1 MSSPSIFRRHSAVAV
16 ASVRAGAGK
25 THVACAL
32 SRWLLRQGVQPVPL
46 QLSTRAG
53 QRVSCP
59 GGIRLWRPTA
69 MLAEACRLE
78 ADPLFES
85 GWDRLEELGRLGD
98 VVVVEA
104 GMEEARASGLPVVE
118 VERGAAGL
126 RLNGVEVPLSSDV
139 LTPEPL
145 PEMEGLP
152 EWEPATAPRT
162 GVLSLPHL
170 ADFSDLRL
178 MRGAEW
184 LTAAGIGQFDFLV
197 APATTNEVLDAQW
210 LRETGLQPW
219 LEQQAAQGAMV
230 VSCGW
235 DVPGARRVEREDLTD
250 YRRLSLLLG
259 RRLAPPLPSDET
271 YERLAGWIAPWAER
285 WAQMEPPA

>member
-1 MSSPSIFRRHSAVAV
+1 M
-16 ASVRAGAGK
+16 ASVRPGAGK

-32 SRWLLRQGVQPVPL
+32 SRWLLQQGVQPVPL

-53 QRVSCP
+53 VRVSCP
-59 GGIRLWRPTA
+59 GGISLWRPTA

-98 VVVVEA
+98 VVVVETA
-104 GMEEARASGLPVVE
+104 MEDARRSGLPVVE
-118 VERGAAGL
+118 VERGASGL
-126 RLNGVEVPLSSDV
+126 LLNGAEVPLSGDV

-162 GVLSLPHL
+162 GVISLPHL
-170 ADFSDLRL
+170 ADFSDLAL

-184 LTAAGIGQFDFLV
+184 LTAAGIGQFDFLL
-197 APATTNEVLDAQW
+197 APATTNAAHDALW
-210 LRETGLQPW
+210 LRETGLQSW
-219 LEQQAAQGAMV
+219 LEEQAAQGAMV

-235 DVPGARRVEREDLTD
+235 DLPGARRVEREDLID

-259 RRLAPPLPSDET
+259 RRLAPPLPSDDT
-271 YERLAGWIAPWAER
+271 YERLAQWISPWAEC
-285 WAQMEPPA
+285 WARLALLP

>member
-1 MSSPSIFRRHSAVAV
+1 MSIPSVFWRHHAVAV

-32 SRWLLRQGVQPVPL
+32 SRWLLGQGVQPVPL

-53 QRVSCP
+53 LRVSCP

-104 GMEEARASGLPVVE
+104 GMDEARASGLPVVE
-118 VERGAAGL
+118 VERGTGGL

-162 GVLSLPHL
+162 GVISLPHL
-170 ADFSDLRL
+170 ADFSDLAL

-197 APATTNEVLDAQW
+197 APATTNAVLDAQW
-210 LRETGLQPW
+210 LHETGLQPW

-259 RRLAPPLPSDET
+259 RRLAPPLPPDET
-271 YERLAGWIAPWAER
+271 YERLARWIAPWAER
-285 WAQMEPPA
+285 WAQREPPA